1 MNENLRAIQ
10 KELNAKK
17 RETEELAKQVRQMKL
32 KPKAERLVTAII
44 SNDDV
49 CKALE
54 HFTNAEVDVIAED
67 NGVSRASVVRYAV
80 LGGLEKYLGSLKYVD
95 RSQAQAINKN
105 LCETANV
112 MQAILNELRSIG
124 VNYNQLT
131 KQVNTLRLQEENAK
145 FGSSYYVDT
154 MMRRIKAEDKAKKE
168 TVGVVNE
175 VADLIDQYVDA
186 SARLGAELWR
196 IHE

>member
-1 MNENLRAIQ
+1 MNVMSDTKNITASTDEEETKLSDAPASVADVEDEGETMVACTVRFT
-10 KELNAKK
+10 
-17 RETEELAKQVRQMKL
+17 RETDE
-32 KPKAERLVTAII
+32 AIRG
-44 SNDDV
+44 
-49 CKALE
+49 
-54 HFTNAEVDVIAED
+54 IAED

-95 RSQAQAINKN
+95 RSQAQAINTN

-131 KQVNTLRLQEENAK
+131 KPVNTLRLQEENAK

-175 VADLIDQYVDA
+175 VADLIDKYVDA